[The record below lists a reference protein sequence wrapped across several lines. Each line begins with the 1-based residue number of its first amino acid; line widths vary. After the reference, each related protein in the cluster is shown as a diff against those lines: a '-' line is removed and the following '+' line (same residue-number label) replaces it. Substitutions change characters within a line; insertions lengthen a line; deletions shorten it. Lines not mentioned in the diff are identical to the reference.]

1 MTEAMTE
8 LLRQCS
14 WPASRL
20 GEALYTLAQHSRL
33 TPREVDVPVPEPQ
46 VAADPELLSSWIE
59 STAAWLGLDAHAVES
74 AYIGIDQLLVKAG
87 PAVLRL
93 PGEEPRFVL
102 LVRGR
107 GRRPRLLSPE
117 LKLVPIAL
125 DVLRA
130 AVCAELERP
139 VVGEVE
145 RLLDVAEVP
154 RRRRQ
159 RTRRRMLRDHIVN
172 RVVSGCWLLHAGS
185 GASFLRQLAQA
196 GSARYLVLLLVTFL
210 AQFGLY
216 VLSWWLIGRAALTG
230 TMDRGLVA
238 GWALILGSLTLISL
252 ATSWSVGMLTLQIGG
267 VIKQRL
273 LAGALRLAPEE
284 IRHQGAGQLLGR
296 VLQSSEFESLS
307 LSGGIQVLL
316 CGLELV
322 AALPILAQGAGGW
335 VHILLLVA
343 ILSLGAAVVIWHWR
357 AYQSRM
363 DVRLDLTHELV
374 EKMVG
379 HRTCLAQ
386 EDRGRWHEREDQ
398 LLDQYFRFFQ
408 RTDRAAVILTTIL
421 PRGWLLV
428 GMLGLLP
435 ALVGGQPTSG
445 SLAVAVG
452 GVLLVYNTF
461 RRAAVG
467 IIPLIEARITW
478 TRVALMFKASRR
490 PMDPASPT
498 VALRHRAGVTAAG
511 AELLTAHDL
520 QFRYGDRARPVLQNL
535 DLQIRIGDRILL
547 EGPSGAGKSTLG
559 AILAGLRTASAGL
572 LLLQGLDLRT
582 LAAPGWRRRVVM
594 APQFHENHIFVGTF
608 AFNLLMGR
616 RWPAREDDL
625 EEAQV
630 ICRELGLGGLLERMP
645 SGLQQMLGET
655 GWQLSHGERSR
666 VYIARALLQ
675 QPDLLVL
682 DESFAALD
690 PETLRMSLDCVVRR
704 AASLLVIAHP

>member
-1 MTEAMTE
+1 MNPV
-8 LLRQCS
+8 LQQCA

-20 GEALYTLAQHSRL
+20 GEALYALAQHSRL
-33 TPREVDVPVPEPQ
+33 GPREIEVPVPEPQ
-46 VAADPELLSSWIE
+46 VTADPELLGRWIE
-59 STAAWLGLDAHAVES
+59 STAAWLGLDAYASES
-74 AYIGIDQLLVKAG
+74 AYVGIDQLLVKAG

-93 PGEEPRFVL
+93 PGDEPRFL
-102 LVRGR
+102 LLARSR

-117 LKLVPIAL
+117 LALVPIGL

-139 VVGEVE
+139 VIGEVE

-154 RRRRQ
+154 SRRRH
-159 RTRRRMLRDHIVN
+159 RTRQRMLRDHIVN
-172 RVVSGCWLLHAGS
+172 RVVAGCWLLHAGP
-185 GASFLRQLAQA
+185 GTSFLRQLAHA
-196 GSARYLVLLLVTFL
+196 GCTRYLLLLLATFST
-210 AQFGLY
+210 QFGLY
-216 VLSWWLIGRAALTG
+216 ILSWWVIGRAALTG
-230 TMDRGLVA
+230 TMDRGLLA
-238 GWALILGSLTLISL
+238 AWALILASQTVIGL

-267 VIKQRL
+267 AIKQRL
-273 LAGALRLAPEE
+273 LTGALRLAPEE

-307 LSGGIQVLL
+307 LSGGIQVLM

-322 AALPILAQGAGGW
+322 AALPILARGAGGL

-343 ILSLGAAVVIWHWR
+343 LLSFGAAVVIWHWR

-386 EDRGRWHEREDQ
+386 EDRRRWHDREDQ

-408 RTDRAAVILTTIL
+408 RTDRAAVILTTLL
-421 PRGWLLV
+421 PRGWLVL
-428 GMLGLLP
+428 GILGLLP
-435 ALVGGQPTSG
+435 TLVDGEPSSA
-445 SLAVAVG
+445 SLAIALG

-467 IIPLIEARITW
+467 VIPLIEARITW
-478 TRVALMFKASRR
+478 TRVVEMFKASRR
-490 PMDPASPT
+490 PIDLASPT
-498 VALRHRAGVTAAG
+498 VALRHRSGVAAAG
-511 AELLTAHDL
+511 AELLSAHDL
-520 QFRYGDRARPVLQNL
+520 QFRYGDRARPVLSSL

-559 AILAGLRTASAGL
+559 AVLAGLRTASAGL

-582 LAAPGWRRRVVM
+582 IATAGWRRRVVM

-625 EEAQV
+625 EDAQQ
-630 ICRELGLGGLLERMP
+630 ICRELGLGRLVERMP

-675 QPDLLVL
+675 HPDLLIL

-690 PETLRMSLDCVVRR
+690 PETLRVSLDCVLRR
-704 AASLLVIAHP
+704 APSVLVIAHP

>member
-1 MTEAMTE
+1 MNP
-8 LLRQCS
+8 LLQQCS

-20 GEALYTLAQHSRL
+20 GEALSVLAQHSRL
-33 TPREVDVPVPEPQ
+33 ATREVDVPVPEPH
-46 VAADPELLSSWIE
+46 VVADPELTGSWIE
-59 STAAWLGLDAHAVES
+59 STAAWLGIEAHAVES
-74 AYIGIDQLLVKAG
+74 PYIGVDQLLAKAG

-93 PGEEPRFVL
+93 PGDEPRFVL
-102 LVRGR
+102 LARSR
-107 GRRPRLLSPE
+107 TRRPRLLSPD
-117 LKLVPIAL
+117 LKLVPVAL

-130 AVCAELERP
+130 ALCAELERP
-139 VVGEVE
+139 VVGEVD

-154 RRRRQ
+154 PRRRA
-159 RTRRRMLRDHIVN
+159 RTRQRMLRDHIVN
-172 RVVSGCWLLHAGS
+172 RVVDGCWLLHAGA

-196 GSARYLVLLLVTFL
+196 GCARYLALLLATFS

-216 VLSWWLIGRAALTG
+216 VLSWWLIGRAVLAG
-230 TMDRGLVA
+230 TMDRGLLA
-238 GWALILGSLTLISL
+238 GWALILGTMTLISL
-252 ATSWSVGMLTLQIGG
+252 AASWSVGMLTLHIGG
-267 VIKQRL
+267 AIKQRL

-284 IRHQGAGQLLGR
+284 IRQQGAGQLLGR

-307 LSGGIQVLL
+307 LSGGIQVLM
-316 CGLELV
+316 CALELL
-322 AALPILAQGAGGW
+322 AALPILAQGAGGAT
-335 VHILLLVA
+335 HILLLA
-343 ILSLGAAVVIWHWR
+343 AMLGLGAAVVIMHWR
-357 AYQSRM
+357 AYQGRM

-386 EDRGRWHEREDQ
+386 EDRRRWHDREDQ
-398 LLDQYFRFFQ
+398 LLDQYFRLFQ
-408 RTDRAAVILTTIL
+408 RTDRAAVILTTIV

-428 GMLGLLP
+428 GMVGLLP
-435 ALVGGQPTSG
+435 ALLDGQPTSG

-467 IIPLIEARITW
+467 VIPLIEARITW
-478 TRVALMFKASRR
+478 SRVVEMFKASRR
-490 PMDPASPT
+490 PVDPASPT
-498 VALRHRAGVTAAG
+498 VALRHRAGVAAVG
-511 AELLTAHDL
+511 AELLSAHDL

-547 EGPSGAGKSTLG
+547 EGPSGSGKSTLG
-559 AILAGLRTASAGL
+559 AVLAGLRTASAGL
-572 LLLQGLDLRT
+572 LLLHGLDLRT
-582 LAAPGWRRRVVM
+582 LAAAGWRRRVVM

-608 AFNLLMGR
+608 AFNLMMGR

-625 EEAQV
+625 EEAQA
-630 ICRELGLGGLLERMP
+630 ICRELGLGGLLDRMP

-675 QPDLLVL
+675 RPDLLIL

-690 PETLRMSLDCVVRR
+690 PETLRISLDCVLRR
-704 AASLLVIAHP
+704 ASSLLVIAHP